1 MKIIISMLL
10 LSKEKK
16 HAKEKN
22 VIGLLLTMAIVCC
35 YQTKKALWAKM
46 TKTFGEVAMGCS
58 LTIFLS
64 KCD

>member
-1 MKIIISMLL
+1 MLL
-10 LSKEKK
+10 LSEESK

-46 TKTFGEVAMGCS
+46 AKKIVGNEVTMGCS
-58 LTIFLS
+58 LTIFL
-64 KCD
+64 